1 MSGGLRTPVP
11 VDPGTFAGVSNT
23 ANRFLQALD
32 ACDFEAVVDTFVSD
46 GVWAIKERPEYQGR
60 DGLSRFWQNRSPKAV
75 HRKHLLQGLYILA
88 AGEGTATV
96 EVVISILDLT
106 DGATVAA
113 GNSTDQLRRCED
125 GIWRFV
131 RKETGMV
138 FRNL

>member
-1 MSGGLRTPVP
+1 MTGGLRTPVP

-32 ACDFEAVVDTFVSD
+32 ACDFEALVDTFVSD

-60 DGLSRFWQNRSPKAV
+60 DGLSRFWQNRSAKAV

-88 AGEGTATV
+88 VGEGTATV
-96 EVVISILDLT
+96 EVVISILDLN

-138 FRNL
+138 FKNL